1 MTLTELRYIVAVA
14 RERHFGRA
22 AEACFVS
29 QPTLSVAVR
38 KLEEELAVPIFE
50 RGKGEVTVTPTGEQI
65 IAQAQRVLEEA
76 SKINQLSEQG
86 RDQLEGPLRIGAIHT
101 VGPYLFPDLVPT
113 LVQMAPKMQLAIEE
127 NFTAVLTEKLKNG
140 DLDIILIAE
149 PYNEPGILTQ
159 PLYTEPFVALLPAEH
174 ALASKEALATSDLAS
189 ETVLLLGSGHC
200 FRDQVLKFCPECRRQ
215 TGLLG
220 NAIQNSI
227 EGGSLETIRYM
238 VASGLGITILP
249 CTATAVEKF
258 TQPLVKVLPFENEE
272 PSRTIALAWRK
283 SFPRQEAVELI
294 AEAIRDNLPACVSAR
309 ETDSSP

>member
-65 IAQAQRVLEEA
+65 IEQAQRVLEEA

-149 PYNEPGILTQ
+149 PYNEPGILTL

-174 ALASKEALATSDLAS
+174 ALASKEALVTSDLAS

-215 TGLLG
+215 TGLFG

-249 CTATAVEKF
+249 CTATAVERF
-258 TQPLVKVLPFENEE
+258 RQRLVTVLPFENEE

-294 AEAIRDNLPACVSAR
+294 ADAIRDNLPACVRAR
-309 ETDSSP
+309 ETD

>member
-149 PYNEPGILTQ
+149 PYNEPGILTRA
-159 PLYTEPFVALLPAEH
+159 LYTEPFVALLPAEH
-174 ALASKEALATSDLAS
+174 ALASKEAVATSDLES

-215 TGLLG
+215 TGMLG

-249 CTATAVEKF
+249 CTATAAERF
-258 TQPLVKVLPFENEE
+258 TERLVTVLPFENEE

-283 SFPRQEAVELI
+283 SFTRQEAVELI
-294 AEAIRDNLPACVSAR
+294 AGAIRNNLPSCVRPSEA
-309 ETDSSP
+309 DSP